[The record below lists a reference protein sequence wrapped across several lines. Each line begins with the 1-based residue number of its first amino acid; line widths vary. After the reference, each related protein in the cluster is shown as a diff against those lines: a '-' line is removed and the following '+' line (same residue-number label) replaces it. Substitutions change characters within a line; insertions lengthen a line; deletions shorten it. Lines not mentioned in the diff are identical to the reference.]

1 MKKLSEVLSV
11 LTTLQACPTCGTGRS
26 RKFDFKNIFLGG
38 TAENIGAN

>member
-11 LTTLQACPTCGTGRS
+11 LTTLQACPTCGTDRS